1 MLTLKLKY
9 ISNNQQYINKFNY
22 QYTGAFYKI
31 YNNPELASDTNFI
44 NNILSNT
51 QLDKSFYD
59 NCLEDVKTKLT
70 QYQTIL
76 KKRVN
81 KINEIEKILNNNEFI
96 TKKEKRYKFK
106 LIKKFRILKRNL
118 NKNITFGGK
127 TLLRN
132 ITKLSQK
139 RDKVQEDLDKLNK
152 YKEEFKNKRVLGL
165 YSIGRACEGGNRKF
179 NFSLLNE
186 GKIIFKPNRDNHIEI
201 SINQKGK
208 QKDVINIL
216 HTLCK
221 ENLIPIT
228 VRLSNEFIYISYD
241 EELINGYSFNNVE
254 CKKEQSKVIDKEE
267 KKNIYIKYKKEQ
279 NNRKLKGKISYRY
292 MGIDLNP
299 NNIGLSIVDKLN
311 DNVDGDFKIIHK
323 ECIDLSG
330 LNKKLNLSSN
340 SDKQKKQNNK
350 RKHEIKEVWKHIFK
364 LCVHYKVSHFVMEDL
379 SIKDKG
385 VNNDNKKANRLVKN
399 IWNLELTKQ
408 LIDKWCNI
416 LGIIKLEVN
425 CAYSSL
431 IGNTIFDDY
440 DPVASSLEIVRRG
453 IVKYIKGN
461 SIFPSIRRINQEK
474 LNYLLGENISID
486 GLTWKRVYELLTL
499 LRYRNLDQKSKLKEI
514 NLYSLKSN
522 VKVLQ

>member
-152 YKEEFKNKRVLGL
+152 YKEK
-165 YSIGRACEGGNRKF
+165 
-179 NFSLLNE
+179 
-186 GKIIFKPNRDNHIEI
+186 EI
-201 SINQKGK
+201 KKTIR
-208 QKDVINIL
+208 I
-216 HTLCK
+216 K
-221 ENLIPIT
+221 ESDSDLI
-228 VRLSNEFIYISYD
+228 
-241 EELINGYSFNNVE
+241 
-254 CKKEQSKVIDKEE
+254 KVIK
-267 KKNIYIKYKKEQ
+267 
-279 NNRKLKGKISYRY
+279 
-292 MGIDLNP
+292 
-299 NNIGLSIVDKLN
+299 
-311 DNVDGDFKIIHK
+311 
-323 ECIDLSG
+323 
-330 LNKKLNLSSN
+330 
-340 SDKQKKQNNK
+340 
-350 RKHEIKEVWKHIFK
+350 
-364 LCVHYKVSHFVMEDL
+364 
-379 SIKDKG
+379 
-385 VNNDNKKANRLVKN
+385 
-399 IWNLELTKQ
+399 
-408 LIDKWCNI
+408 
-416 LGIIKLEVN
+416 
-425 CAYSSL
+425 
-431 IGNTIFDDY
+431 
-440 DPVASSLEIVRRG
+440 
-453 IVKYIKGN
+453 
-461 SIFPSIRRINQEK
+461 
-474 LNYLLGENISID
+474 
-486 GLTWKRVYELLTL
+486 
-499 LRYRNLDQKSKLKEI
+499 
-514 NLYSLKSN
+514 
-522 VKVLQ
+522 